1 MNYNTVKSKEFYEII
16 SEMDKNP
23 VIQEMKKYRQHYDCS
38 CYDHCLSVAYY
49 SFCLC
54 KKLKLDYTSMAR
66 AAFVHDLFLYDWRFR
81 EKNRKGL
88 HAFTHPKAA
97 YENASEYF
105 KLNEKEKD
113 IILKHMWP
121 ITIIPPKYA
130 ESYIITLIDK
140 YCAIEEGISYYSK
153 KIYGK
158 KAFRFASML
167 ILLFFIDIP

>member
-1 MNYNTVKSKEFYEII
+1 MNYNTVKYKEFYEII

-81 EKNRKGL
+81 ENNRKGL

-121 ITIIPPKYA
+121 ITIIPPKYL
-130 ESYIITLIDK
+130 ESYVITLVDK
-140 YCAIEEGISYYSK
+140 YCAIMESVSYYK
-153 KIYGK
+153 KNNKLNKIYRYTYV
-158 KAFRFASML
+158 FLS
-167 ILLFFIDIP
+167 LLVIKIV